1 MNRFYFPNA
10 DFKKHPLILTDAK
23 EIHHL
28 IHVLRLKKGNVIH
41 IFNQHNEEGEG
52 TILHLS
58 PHEMTVQINSSKKID
73 IKFPLITLA
82 CAIPKKSKFETI
94 IEKATELGVHEII
107 PLKTKR
113 TEIILKGAREEKK
126 IIRFQTV
133 AINAAKQSKHTHI
146 PHIHPVT
153 DFSQALKDLIQQS
166 KVIIPSLTGNRI
178 PLMEALHQS
187 KNEQRISF
195 LIGPEGDFTPEEYKE
210 AHTQSCIPVSLGES
224 VLKVETA
231 ALCVVACAKQ
241 FHS

>member
-23 EIHHL
+23 EIHH
-28 IHVLRLKKGNVIH
+28 ITNVLRLKKGNGIS

-52 TILHLS
+52 KILSLN
-58 PHEMTVQINSSKKID
+58 PHEIAIQINTSRKIA

-113 TEIILKGAREEKK
+113 TEIILKGEREEKK

-133 AINAAKQSKHTHI
+133 AINAAKQSKRTHI

-153 DFSQALKDLIQQS
+153 EFSKALKNLIQHS

-195 LIGPEGDFTPEEYKE
+195 LIGPEGDFTHEEYKE
-210 AHTQSCIPVSLGES
+210 AHTQGCIPVSLGETT
-224 VLKVETA
+224 LKVETA
-231 ALCVVACAKQ
+231 AICVVACAKQ